1 MSTIKLPKTE
11 NITISESPIMII
23 NNRNQKGYKT
33 MHGFVPFGGIF
44 ISAYNELMHELDEAA
59 EEMKKNPGTSYGISA
74 TFNYFGSL
82 DLQDIND
89 YIENGILSDKVKDK
103 IINKTRTLP
112 FRVGF
117 YDNQPVLY
125 YIGVEDELVIY
136 DILMIKE
143 NDIKIKLCK
152 DCGNAFFPNTKGVY
166 CSKCK
171 DTKIRNREKY
181 QKLKNDKVRLTYTR
195 LQQRIQKREGDTTP
209 YRMLFEK
216 LAKKDSLEWL
226 EKWKQLDKKYQK
238 VKQYCFEYDS
248 QMSEPKW
255 NKKISEQQINTIND
269 FETWLNQC
277 WENAQ

>member
-11 NITISESPIMII
+11 NITISENPIMII

-44 ISAYNELMHELDEAA
+44 ISAYNELMRELDETI
-59 EEMKKNPGTSYGISA
+59 EEMEKNPGTNYGISA
-74 TFNYFGSL
+74 TFDYFGGL

-89 YIENGILSDKVKDK
+89 YIENGILSDKVQEK
-103 IINKTRTLP
+103 IVSKTGTLP

-117 YDNQPVLY
+117 YNNRPVLY
-125 YIGVEDELVIY
+125 YAGIESELVIY

-143 NDIKIKLCK
+143 NDIKIKFCK

-195 LQQRIQKREGDTTP
+195 LQQRIQKREGEATP
-209 YRMLFEK
+209 YRILFEK
-216 LAKKDSLEWL
+216 LALKDNLEWL
-226 EKWKQLDKKYQK
+226 EKWSKLDKKYQK
-238 VKQYCFEYDS
+238 VKRYYFEYDS
-248 QMSEPKW
+248 QMSEPEW
-255 NKKISEQQINTIND
+255 NKKINNQQINTIDD

>member
-44 ISAYNELMHELDEAA
+44 ISAYNELMYELDEAA
-59 EEMKKNPGTSYGISA
+59 EEMETDPGCSVFTKC
-74 TFNYFGSL
+74 YFGSL
-82 DLQDIND
+82 DPKDINE
-89 YIENGILSDKVKDK
+89 YIECIENGILSDKLKEK
-103 IINKTRTLP
+103 IVSKTRTLP

-125 YIGVEDELVIY
+125 FIGMKPELVIY

-143 NDIKIKLCK
+143 NDIKIKFCK

-181 QKLKNDKVRLTYTR
+181 QKLIEDPIRLKYHR
-195 LQQRIQKREGDTTP
+195 LQQRIQKREGSATP
-209 YRMLFEK
+209 YRILFER
-216 LAKKDSLEWL
+216 LVQKDSLEWL
-226 EKWKQLDKKYQK
+226 EKWSQLDKKYQK
-238 VKQYCFEYDS
+238 VKRYCFEYDS
-248 QMSEPKW
+248 QMSETKW
-255 NKKISEQQINTIND
+255 NKKISERQINTIND